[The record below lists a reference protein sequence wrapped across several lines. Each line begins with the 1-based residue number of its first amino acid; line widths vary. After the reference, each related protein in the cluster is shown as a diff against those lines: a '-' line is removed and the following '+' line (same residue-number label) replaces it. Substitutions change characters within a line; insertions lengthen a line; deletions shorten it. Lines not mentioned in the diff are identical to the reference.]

1 MTSAPV
7 IPPWAK
13 PGHDSVKATEIA
25 GTGSSNLRAIH
36 SLHIGQAPKYAQR
49 YLPMSQ
55 RTGSRGAMRGRFI
68 SMLLL
73 FAMLIGGIV
82 APESAH
88 AESLLGGHAIEI
100 VDADGHVDSSSNRGE
115 SLKDGVP
122 CHPMTH
128 HHCGIAI
135 AADPSAGSLG
145 HWNAKSAVKPLA
157 VRPMASLASAPPTE
171 PPAA

>member
-1 MTSAPV
+1 
-7 IPPWAK
+7 
-13 PGHDSVKATEIA
+13 
-25 GTGSSNLRAIH
+25 
-36 SLHIGQAPKYAQR
+36 
-49 YLPMSQ
+49 
-55 RTGSRGAMRGRFI
+55 MRGRFI

-88 AESLLGGHAIEI
+88 AESLLAGHAIEI

-115 SLKDGVP
+115 SQKEGAP
-122 CHPMTH
+122 CHAMTH

-135 AADPSAGSLG
+135 AADPSAGSFGL
-145 HWNAKSAVKPLA
+145 WNAKSVVMALA
-157 VRPMASLASAPPTE
+157 VRPMASLGSAPPTE